1 MDEPQPLQPYLVAD
15 EVVDW
20 QHPAIREQANKL
32 AQCANNKIE
41 LAERCFLFVRDA
53 IPHSFDISAEA
64 VTCSASSVLNAG
76 HGICY
81 AKSHLLAALLRANG
95 IPAGF
100 CYQRLADDDLDFC
113 LHGFNAI
120 HLPQYGWY
128 RVDARGNKPEVDAQF
143 IPPREQLAFSHSAP
157 GECDYGINLATPL
170 KSVVQALR
178 SAPAIEQLRTTLP
191 RRIDMA

>member
-1 MDEPQPLQPYLVAD
+1 MDDQQALQSYLVAD

-20 QHPAIREQANKL
+20 EHPAIREQAKKL
-32 AQCANNKIE
+32 ARGAGDKIA
-41 LAERCFLFVRDA
+41 LVERCFHFVRDE
-53 IPHSFDISAEA
+53 IPHSFDINAEA
-64 VTCSASSVLNAG
+64 VTCSASAVLHAG

-100 CYQRLADDDLDFC
+100 CYQRLADDELDYC

-120 HLPQYGWY
+120 HLPKYGWY
-128 RVDARGNKPEVDAQF
+128 RVDARGNKQEVDAQF
-143 IPPREQLAFSHSAP
+143 VPPREQLAFSHDAA
-157 GECDYGINLATPL
+157 GECDYGVNLATPL
-170 KSVVQALR
+170 ASVVHAL
-178 SAPAIEQLRTTLP
+178 STAPTIEQLRSTLP